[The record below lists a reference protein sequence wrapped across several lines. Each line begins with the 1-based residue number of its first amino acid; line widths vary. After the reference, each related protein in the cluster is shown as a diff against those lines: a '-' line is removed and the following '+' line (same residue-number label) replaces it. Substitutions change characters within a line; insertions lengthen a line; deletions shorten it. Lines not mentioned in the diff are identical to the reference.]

1 MSHKQGNPPPPPLPP
16 QAPVGA
22 VILEINELS
31 GWHQVASLLSRLP
44 SLLAVRSGGFSI
56 TRPTTTKLLGPCQ
69 QRLDKK
75 EEKMLVS
82 S

>member
-1 MSHKQGNPPPPPLPP
+1 MSHKQDHPTPPPPSGPP
-16 QAPVGA
+16 GA

-44 SLLAVRSGGFSI
+44 SLLTVRSEGFSI

-69 QRLDKK
+69 LRLDKK